1 MIMFNL
7 STIGMLV
14 YREVTSHDT
23 TNFPSSIRTFIDANA
38 VVDFLALLFSYVM
51 HNVCHVIFKIVNGQ
65 SLYDDRMIGW

>member
-7 STIGMLV
+7 SSTGMFV

-23 TNFPSSIRTFIDANA
+23 TNLPSSIRTFIDANA

-51 HNVCHVIFKIVNGQ
+51 YNVCHVILKIVNGQ
-65 SLYDDRMIGW
+65 SLYDGRMIG